1 MSVTMSTSPPGHPS
15 AWEPLIDATVDHFRI
30 FRVRRT
36 RFRHAREA
44 REAEF
49 VVIDSNDWVNVVA
62 VTDHGELVLVR
73 QFRFGRN
80 EFTLEIPG
88 GMVEH
93 GEDPVA
99 AGVRELREETGY
111 VGRAARILGRV
122 HPNPAI
128 QSNTCHIVL
137 VEGVQR
143 LTETQFDFNEEIE
156 LSVRPVEEVFA
167 LAESGAITHALVL
180 DALFFLRPWWEQRK
194 AGTV

>member
-1 MSVTMSTSPPGHPS
+1 MTTPSPGSPS
-15 AWEPLIDATVDHFRI
+15 AWERLPDATVDHFRI
-30 FRVRRT
+30 FQVRRT
-36 RFRHAREA
+36 RFRHTREA
-44 REAEF
+44 REGEF

-62 VTDHGELVLVR
+62 VTDGGELLLVR
-73 QFRFGRN
+73 QYRFGRN
-80 EFTLEIPG
+80 EFTLEVPG
-88 GMVEH
+88 GMIEH

-99 AGVRELREETGY
+99 AGIRELREETGY

-137 VEGVQR
+137 VEGAER
-143 LTETQFDFNEEIE
+143 RTETHFDHNEEIE

-167 LAESGAITHALVL
+167 LAESGGITHALVL

-194 AGTV
+194 ARPV